1 MDNSELALVVEL
13 ELELVHELLQLTALE
28 ACFST
33 FCQANGA
40 GTQFCTCFT
49 RGYDLGPP
57 PDCECISLGS
67 LGKLARLEFP
77 GCLTLLAANRV
88 CDERT
93 VWLLRRSNAES
104 SACASVG

>member
-93 VWLLRRSNAES
+93 VWLLRRSN
-104 SACASVG
+104 